1 MLQELEFY
9 TKNPEDEHYLSENV
23 IHTLSEAMIMFFHLY
38 HKSSHWRNYQERLE
52 MAKQRILEIVK
63 ALEKLLTVRSEWLN
77 IINDVWNQNH
87 EVWGKKKYIQDKAW
101 AAKWQ
106 ELYLTNNG

>member
-1 MLQELEFY
+1 
-9 TKNPEDEHYLSENV
+9 
-23 IHTLSEAMIMFFHLY
+23 
-38 HKSSHWRNYQERLE
+38 
-52 MAKQRILEIVK
+52 MAKVCILEIVER
-63 ALEKLLTVRSEWLN
+63 LETLLSVRSEWLN

-87 EVWGKKKYIQDKAW
+87 ELWEKKKYIQNEAW